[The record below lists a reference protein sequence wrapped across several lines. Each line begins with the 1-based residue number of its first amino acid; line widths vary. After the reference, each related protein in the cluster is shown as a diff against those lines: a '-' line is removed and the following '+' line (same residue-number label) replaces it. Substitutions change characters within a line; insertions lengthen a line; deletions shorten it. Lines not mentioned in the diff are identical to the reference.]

1 MPGIYATMQYII
13 YVIYFTSLIYGGV
26 HALKMEGSGL
36 CDAYTAVFPS
46 YILPSLLRA
55 GMAVF
60 MMID

>member
-1 MPGIYATMQYII
+1 M
-13 YVIYFTSLIYGGV
+13 
-26 HALKMEGSGL
+26 KMEGSGL